1 MSEVMNQTKILIVD
15 DNEEIRNVLRIL
27 LQSEGYLVEE
37 ASDGTSA
44 LKKIDESFDLCILD
58 VMMPDMSGYQV
69 CEEIRKNLNL
79 PILFLTAKSA
89 DADKSLGLLI
99 GGDDYLVK
107 PFSHA
112 ELTARVKSLLRRFHV
127 YRGKENVPQHD
138 EVYTTDFM
146 KVNKE
151 MNEVFILDDSMD
163 GARNENGEVHVDLSQ
178 KEYEIL
184 RLLISHP
191 GRVYSAQIIYE
202 TIWEEPYLYSSNAT
216 IMVHIR
222 NLRTKVEA
230 DPKNPRHILTV
241 WGKGYK
247 YI

>member
-1 MSEVMNQTKILIVD
+1 MSQTKILIVD

-27 LQSEGYLVEE
+27 LQSEGYEVIE
-37 ASDGTSA
+37 AIDGNEAIS
-44 LKKIDESFDLCILD
+44 KIDSSFDLCILD
-58 VMMPDMSGYQV
+58 VMMPGMSGYQV
-69 CEEIRKNLNL
+69 CEEIRKDYNL

-112 ELTARVKSLLRRFHV
+112 ELTARVKSLLRRFYV
-127 YRGKENVPQHD
+127 YRGKEHVQHD
-138 EVYTTDFM
+138 EAYVTDFM

-151 MNEVFILDDSMD
+151 MNEVVILDDSLE
-163 GARNENGEVHVDLSQ
+163 GHKNANGETAVELSQ

-191 GRVYSAQIIYE
+191 GRVFSAQIIYE

-222 NLRTKVEA
+222 NLRTKIEA

>member
-1 MSEVMNQTKILIVD
+1 MSQSKILIVD

-27 LQSEGYLVEE
+27 LQSEGYEVIE
-37 ASDGTSA
+37 AIDGNEAIS
-44 LKKIDESFDLCILD
+44 KIDSSFDLCILD
-58 VMMPDMSGYQV
+58 VMMPGMSGYQV
-69 CEEIRKNLNL
+69 CEEIRKDYNL

-112 ELTARVKSLLRRFHV
+112 ELTARVKSLLRRFYV
-127 YRGKENVPQHD
+127 YRGKEHVQHD
-138 EVYTTDFM
+138 EAYVTDFM

-151 MNEVFILDDSMD
+151 MNEVVILDDSLE
-163 GARNENGEVHVDLSQ
+163 GHKNANGETAVELSQ

-191 GRVYSAQIIYE
+191 GRVFSAQIIYE

-222 NLRTKVEA
+222 NLRTKIEA

>member
-1 MSEVMNQTKILIVD
+1 MSQTKILVVD

-27 LQSEGYLVEE
+27 LTSEGYQVIE
-37 ASDGTSA
+37 AKDGAAA
-44 LKKIDESFDLCILD
+44 LSQVDDSYDLMILD
-58 VMMPDMSGYQV
+58 VMMPGLSGYQV
-69 CEEIRKNLNL
+69 CEEIRKRYNM

-112 ELTARVKSLLRRFHV
+112 ELTARVKSLLRRF
-127 YRGKENVPQHD
+127 YIYKGKEEAVGDDCYVSDFLKVHK
-138 EVYTTDFM
+138 EV
-146 KVNKE
+146 
-151 MNEVFILDDSMD
+151 NEVTLVED
-163 GARNENGEVHVDLSQ
+163 ETPVDLSQ

-222 NLRTKVEA
+222 NLRTKIEA
-230 DPKNPRHILTV
+230 DPKTPRHILTV

-247 YI
+247 YM

>member
-1 MSEVMNQTKILIVD
+1 MSQTKILIVD

-27 LQSEGYLVEE
+27 LQSEGYEVIE
-37 ASDGTSA
+37 AIDGNEAIS
-44 LKKIDESFDLCILD
+44 KIDSSFDLCILD
-58 VMMPDMSGYQV
+58 VMMPGMSGYQV
-69 CEEIRKNLNL
+69 CEEIRKDYNL

-112 ELTARVKSLLRRFHV
+112 ELTARVKSLLRRFYV
-127 YRGKENVPQHD
+127 YRGKEHVQHD
-138 EVYTTDFM
+138 EAYVTDFM

-151 MNEVFILDDSMD
+151 MNEVVILDDSLE
-163 GARNENGEVHVDLSQ
+163 GHKNANGETAVELSQ

-191 GRVYSAQIIYE
+191 GRVFSAQIIYE
-202 TIWEEPYLYSSNAT
+202 TIWEEPDLYSSNAT

-222 NLRTKVEA
+222 NLRTKIEA